1 MNECVYV
8 CGRMCARPGN
18 KRYGIPSV
26 VFQLY
31 GAVKMEFKIPPSV
44 FYPVPKVLHY
54 LVRVS
59 WARLSHPPM
68 HVGFGGASGHRSH

>member
-1 MNECVYV
+1 MHGVWEYLVRVCLSV

-31 GAVKMEFKIPPSV
+31 GAVHMEFKIPPSV
-44 FYPVPKVLHY
+44 FYPVPKV
-54 LVRVS
+54 RRK
-59 WARLSHPPM
+59 AM
-68 HVGFGGASGHRSH
+68 HTAMHT

>member
-1 MNECVYV
+1 
-8 CGRMCARPGN
+8 MCARPGN

-44 FYPVPKVLHY
+44 FYPVPKVSAAHDIAYSYVYSALYIHIHTY
-54 LVRVS
+54 I
-59 WARLSHPPM
+59 HTYI
-68 HVGFGGASGHRSH
+68 HT